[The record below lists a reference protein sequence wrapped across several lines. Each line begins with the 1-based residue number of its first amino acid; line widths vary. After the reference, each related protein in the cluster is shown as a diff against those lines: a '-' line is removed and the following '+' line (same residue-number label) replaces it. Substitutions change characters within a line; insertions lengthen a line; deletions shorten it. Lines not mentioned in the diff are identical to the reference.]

1 MCVLKFPGH
10 FVLYGHIE
18 QVNTVALIEDDN
30 FDTMDEF
37 NDEFIDEPS
46 MP

>member
-10 FVLYGHIE
+10 FVLYGHSV
-18 QVNTVALIEDDN
+18 QVNTVALIEGDN

-37 NDEFIDEPS
+37 KDEFIAELS